1 MKFVVFVIFNSK
13 KMSFSLIL
21 ILVICYD
28 LFLLLTTKVDE
39 RKRNETRFD
48 TITVSL
54 KAIWLVLG
62 SWFFVFYLT
71 SAAHLCRTRVFVFS
85 FFTCEKYLLFHNYF

>member
-21 ILVICYD
+21 LLVICYD

-48 TITVSL
+48 MITVSL

-71 SAAHLCRTRVFVFS
+71 YAASFVQNSRVCFS